1 MILTFSTKGNTYI
14 LDITEQVQEAVT
26 QEKLE
31 EGVVVL
37 FVSGSTAA
45 LTTIETDINLYDD
58 FREVLEKIIPMG
70 KSWKHHETWGDDNG
84 GSHLRA
90 SLIGPSLSIPV
101 VNGKMVL
108 GTWQKIVLIDFD
120 TSSRQ
125 RKVVVSLLHNKTG

>member
-14 LDITEQVQEAVT
+14 LDITGEVEEVVEK
-26 QEKLE
+26 EKLD

-37 FVSGSTAA
+37 FIVGSTAA
-45 LTTIETDINLYDD
+45 LTTIEADINLYDD
-58 FREVLEKIIPMG
+58 FREFLENIIPMG
-70 KSWKHHETWGDDNG
+70 KSWRHHETWGDDNG

-108 GTWQKIVLIDFD
+108 GTWQKIVLVDFD

-125 RKVVVSLLHNKTG
+125 RKVVVSLLHNHHK